1 MKFLRFRLMITIL
14 VLLTLLSVIP
24 AFAAKPDI
32 QNFSAE
38 YSYQIQCDGFHLD
51 AQGTE
56 KFRLTTF
63 FDQEGAPIKLQGHF
77 EFDELITSSLTGQTL
92 SSPAHFMFQVDL
104 QENTQSWTGFLYRI
118 VVPGRG
124 IAVLDAGRL
133 IADFNGDLIFEGGPH
148 MVFHGGEEVI
158 CTAFE

>member
-24 AFAAKPDI
+24 ALAARPDI
-32 QNFSAE
+32 QNYFAE
-38 YSYQIQCDGFHLD
+38 YTYQIQCNGFHLD

-56 KFRLTTF
+56 KLRLTTF
-63 FDQEGAPIKLQGHF
+63 FDKEGVPIKLQGQF

-92 SSPAHFMFQVDL
+92 RSPSHFMFQVDL
-104 QENTQSWTGFLYRI
+104 QENTQAWIGLVYRI

-133 IADFNGDLIFEGGPH
+133 VADFSGDPIFESGPH
-148 MVFHGGEEVI
+148 MVFNGGEEVI